1 MTEIINFPTQSTTEL
16 PTVNIPA
23 QEVKAPKTVNFRGQE
38 VTLKYTLL
46 SLQRLEAA
54 GVSLQDL
61 ETMGDN
67 VSITVL
73 GKVLWAGLCV
83 QFNDATLEEVLN
95 SYEISDLQEVS
106 EALAAALNNPVGKQ
120 AMKPALLKV

>member
-23 QEVKAPKTVNFRGQE
+23 QEVTAPKTVNFRGQE

-54 GVSLQDL
+54 GVSLQDP
-61 ETMGDN
+61 ETTRSTFSCE
-67 VSITVL
+67 VVL
-73 GKVLWAGLCV
+73 DTIGTYI
-83 QFNDATLEEVLN
+83 DSATD
-95 SYEISDLQEVS
+95 ST
-106 EALAAALNNPVGKQ
+106 LADFL
-120 AMKPALLKV
+120 

>member
-1 MTEIINFPTQSTTEL
+1 M
-16 PTVNIPA
+16 NIPA

-106 EALAAALNNPVGKQ
+106 EALAAALNNPVGK
-120 AMKPALLKV
+120 

>member
-16 PTVNIPA
+16 PTVNISA
-23 QEVKAPKTVNFRGQE
+23 QNVKAPKTVNFRGQE

-106 EALAAALNNPVGKQ
+106 EALAAALNNPVGK
-120 AMKPALLKV
+120 